1 MMHFDRSDKSVLA
14 RWSREVDWWLLAC
27 ILGLVMVG
35 ILLTL
40 TASPAVAERLGLG
53 SFHFAKRQFVFL
65 SMGLCLIVGISLFST
80 AMIRRGAIIAF
91 PILLLLLGLTLAIGP
106 EYKGAQRWIQ
116 LGSFTLQPSEFM
128 KPIFIVLTAWV
139 LSADFKAH
147 NIPAKPLATLM
158 WLIVIFFLV
167 NQPDYGQTMLVSAVW
182 LGQMAL
188 AGLPMIW
195 LGMAGLSLVAGLY
208 TAYLF
213 VPHVANRINN
223 FLDPAS
229 GDTYQTDQALKAFEN
244 GGLIGTGPGEGSV
257 KLHLPDAHTDYIFAV
272 VGEEFGTIACLV
284 ILALFAGIVVRGLS
298 RLIEEEN
305 PFRMMAAAG
314 LLMQFGLQA
323 VINVGVNLALL
334 PSKGMTLPFISYGGS
349 SMLALAIGMGM
360 VLALT
365 RRESEVRA
373 EDAVDFGRQFR

>member
-1 MMHFDRSDKSVLA
+1 MIHFDRSDKSVLA

-27 ILGLVMVG
+27 ILGLVAVG

-80 AMIRRGAIIAF
+80 AMIRRGAILAF

-106 EYKGAQRWIQ
+106 EYKGAQRWLQ
-116 LGSFTLQPSEFM
+116 LGSFTLQPSEFI
-128 KPIFIVLTAWV
+128 KPIFIVLTAWI
-139 LSADFKAH
+139 LSADFKAQ

-158 WLIVIFFLV
+158 WLIVIMFLV

-365 RRESEVRA
+365 RRESGVRA
-373 EDAVDFGRQFR
+373 EGAVMFGRQL